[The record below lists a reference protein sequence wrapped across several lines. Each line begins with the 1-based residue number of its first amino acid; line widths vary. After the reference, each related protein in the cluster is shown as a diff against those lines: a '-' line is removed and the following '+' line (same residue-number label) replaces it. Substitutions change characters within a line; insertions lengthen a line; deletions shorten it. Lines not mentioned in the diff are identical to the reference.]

1 MNPNEAAKLVV
12 KKYPGRI
19 PTGYWIRGDAVII
32 NTRRLGVSTG
42 IPAPAQFVVKRDGN
56 VYGITPMGYDIS
68 LSDMLKF

>member
-42 IPAPAQFVVKRDGN
+42 MLTALSMTQKTARKRKRSSSM
-56 VYGITPMGYDIS
+56 VM
-68 LSDMLKF
+68 